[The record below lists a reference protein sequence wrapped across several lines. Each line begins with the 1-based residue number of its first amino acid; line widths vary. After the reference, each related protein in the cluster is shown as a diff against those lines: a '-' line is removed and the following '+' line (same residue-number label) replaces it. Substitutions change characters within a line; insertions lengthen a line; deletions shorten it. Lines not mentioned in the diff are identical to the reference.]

1 MRGGAYDDRP
11 ADDARQAVVENVV
24 TFVCGGCGHFLRPVW
39 TNGRPNDSAAR
50 TPRVVWTCETVMGAK
65 RELIN
70 TFVPSFSLD
79 SCRPVLAEHPPNQ
92 LREHVHH
99 ARENPAALRPYCA
112 AAPIIPACARIMAS
126 SGLYITC
133 VWVF

>member
-24 TFVCGGCGHFLRPVW
+24 AFVCGGCGHFLRPVW
-39 TNGRPNDSAAR
+39 TNDSAAR

-65 RELIN
+65 RELIS
-70 TFVPSFSLD
+70 TFVPSFPLD
-79 SCRPVLAEHPPNQ
+79 SRQPMLAEHLPDQ

-99 ARENPAALRPYCA
+99 ARENPAAPRPYCA

-126 SGLYITC
+126 SGLYITR